1 MRCEATT
8 DATLPAALR
17 RTTVTRLQADLVLDG
32 IDTVAEE
39 TPVALVFNGI
49 SHAVMMA
56 TPLALED
63 FGLGFALSEG
73 ILTAGREC
81 RDIEI
86 VAGHTG
92 VEVRMTI
99 APRAMAALKE
109 RRRALEGRTG
119 CGLCGIDSLEA
130 LDLQPPRITPQPAPS
145 LAIVTRAF
153 DDLPNWQRLH
163 QQSGACHAAA
173 WATLDGEIMVVR
185 EDVGRHNALDKLIGH
200 LATAAH
206 GHGPGFVLL
215 SSRASYELVAKCAR
229 AQIGTLATVSA
240 PTGLA
245 IRVAQ
250 RAGVTLLGFCR
261 NGRAVDYTASASREA
276 VLAAIEP
283 DLRAIA

>member
-1 MRCEATT
+1 MRCETT
-8 DATLPAALR
+8 VGAALPAALR
-17 RTTVTRLQADLVLDG
+17 RAAVTRLQAGTVLDG

-56 TPLALED
+56 TPQALED

-73 ILTAGREC
+73 ILSSSRDC
-81 RDIEI
+81 RDIE
-86 VAGHTG
+86 VVTGRAG

-109 RRRALEGRTG
+109 RRRTLEGRTG
-119 CGLCGIDSLEA
+119 CGLCGVDSLEA
-130 LDLQPPRITPQPAPS
+130 LALPPPRVAPQPAPS
-145 LAIVTRAF
+145 LVSVTRAF
-153 DDLPNWQRLH
+153 ANLPAWQRLH

-173 WATLDGEIMVVR
+173 WATLDGEIVVVR

-200 LATAAH
+200 LAATAQER
-206 GHGPGFVLL
+206 GPGFALM
-215 SSRASYELVAKCAR
+215 SSRASYELVTKCAR
-229 AQIGTLATVSA
+229 ANIGTLATVSA

-250 RAGVTLLGFCR
+250 QAGVTLLGFCR
-261 NGRAVDYTASASREA
+261 NGRAVDYTTASSSH
-276 VLAAIEP
+276 AARPAIGTER
-283 DLRAIA
+283 RAIA

>member
-17 RTTVTRLQADLVLDG
+17 RTAVTRLHADLMLDG

-56 TPLALED
+56 TPQALED
-63 FGLGFALSEG
+63 FGLGFAVSEG
-73 ILTAGREC
+73 ILSAGREC

-86 VAGHTG
+86 VAGHAG

-130 LDLQPPRITPQPAPS
+130 LDLQPPRIATQPAPS
-145 LAIVTRAF
+145 LASVTRAF

-173 WATLDGEIMVVR
+173 WATLDGEITVVR

-200 LATAAH
+200 LAAAARER
-206 GHGPGFVLL
+206 GPGFVLL

-229 AQIGTLATVSA
+229 ARIGTLATVSA

-261 NGRAVDYTASASREA
+261 NGRAVDYTMTARQDE
-276 VLAAIEP
+276 VHAAIQP
-283 DLRAIA
+283 GLRAIA